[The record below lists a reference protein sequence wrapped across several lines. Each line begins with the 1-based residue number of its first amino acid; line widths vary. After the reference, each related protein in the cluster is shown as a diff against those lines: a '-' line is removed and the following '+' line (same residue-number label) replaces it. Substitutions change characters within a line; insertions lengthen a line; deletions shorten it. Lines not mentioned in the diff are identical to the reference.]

1 MNEDFRNNIP
11 NTELILST
19 EEASILAEE
28 LRKSLTAGKKPKDDI
43 NQIKKIIAGLGDS
56 RGLLR
61 RTFSES
67 LGIIGKKALPE
78 LKNALLKSENVTVRR
93 AAAKTLKL
101 VGDPRALPY
110 LFKALISDDD
120 PVVQGSSVGA
130 MVIFGE
136 DAVGFLLEVLKNPA
150 STSLQCGLASW
161 GLAFIGAEGSELLK
175 KGATSE
181 SPKVRASV
189 IAALEDQLQK
199 FNDLDAR
206 SIVKK
211 GLCDS
216 SEEVQIES
224 IKLAHLLDN
233 QLTPHQILDKL
244 NHKNPEIRKQILF
257 FIMKVK
263 AKHQLNNLKKKLSEE
278 TEKNIIPIIK
288 LAINKLK

>member
-1 MNEDFRNNIP
+1 MKEEFRNNIP
-11 NTELILST
+11 NTELILT
-19 EEASILAEE
+19 PEEASILAEE
-28 LRKSLTAGKKPKDDI
+28 LKKRLIAGKQPKDDI
-43 NQIKKIIAGLGDS
+43 YQIKKIIAGLGDS

-61 RTFSES
+61 RTFSEN

-101 VGDPRALPY
+101 VGDRKALPH

-136 DAVGFLLEVLKNPA
+136 DAVEFLLEVLKNPV

-161 GLAFIGAEGSELLK
+161 GLAFIGAEGSTALK
-175 KGATSE
+175 KAAKSS
-181 SPKVRASV
+181 SPKVRAAV
-189 IAALEDQLQK
+189 IAALEDQLQQ
-199 FNDLDAR
+199 FNDSDVM
-206 SIVKK
+206 SIIKE

-216 SEEVQIES
+216 SEEVQIEA

-244 NHKNPEIRKQILF
+244 NHKEPEIRKQILF
-257 FIMKVK
+257 FIMRID
-263 AKHQLNNLKKKLSEE
+263 AKSQLKHLEKLLAEE

-288 LAINKLK
+288 LAINKLS